1 MRFTSP
7 ERLVLLVIPAVLLL
21 AMYVMRRRRHRTI
34 VKFTA
39 LDLVD
44 QVAPRRAGWRRVA
57 TTLVALLGIT
67 ALAAAFARPVV
78 AVAVPRE
85 QASLMLAVDVSLSM
99 GADDVAPT
107 RIAAAQD
114 AAKRFLQI
122 APEGLNI
129 GLVAFAGTALPV
141 LPPEADRAL
150 VDVAIDRLGLGQGTA
165 VGEAIFSSLDQL
177 AVAAAQ
183 NDAGDAPQAI
193 VVLSDGET
201 TVGRSETEA
210 AVAAADAGVPVYT
223 IVFGTDAGF
232 ITFQGDT
239 VPVPAA
245 EGKLQEVADRTGGE
259 FFATASEAELS
270 QILESIGSAIGLTTE
285 DRDVTDWATLAGLV
299 LLAAA
304 SAASL
309 RWFGRIV

>member
-7 ERLVLLVIPAVLLL
+7 ERLVLLVVPVLLL
-21 AMYVMRRRRHRTI
+21 AAMYVVRRRRHRTI
-34 VKFTA
+34 LRFTA
-39 LDLVD
+39 LDLVG
-44 QVAPRRAGWRRVA
+44 QVAPRRAGWRRVVTA
-57 TTLVALLGIT
+57 VVALLGIT

-78 AVAVPRE
+78 AVPVPNER
-85 QASLMLAVDVSLSM
+85 AALVLAVDVSLSM
-99 GADDVAPT
+99 GAEDVEPT

-141 LPPEADRAL
+141 LPPDADRAL
-150 VDVAIDRLGLGQGTA
+150 VDVAVDRLGLGQGTA

-177 AVAAAQ
+177 ALAADQAQ
-183 NDAGDAPQAI
+183 AEDAPQAI

-210 AVAAADAGVPVYT
+210 AAAAAEAGVPVYT

-232 ITFQGDT
+232 ITFQGE
-239 VPVPAA
+239 VIPVPAA
-245 EGKLQEVADRTGGE
+245 EGRLQEVAETTGGE

-270 QILESIGSAIGLTTE
+270 QILESIGSEIGLTTE
-285 DRDVTDWATLAGLV
+285 DRDVTDWAALTGL
-299 LLAAA
+299 LLLTTA

>member
-7 ERLVLLVIPAVLLL
+7 ERLVLLLVPVLLL
-21 AMYVMRRRRHRTI
+21 VVMYVVRRRRHRTI
-34 VKFTA
+34 VRFTA

-44 QVAPRRAGWRRVA
+44 EVAPRRPGWRRVA
-57 TTLVALLGIT
+57 TTAVALLGIT

-78 AVAVPRE
+78 AVPVPRE

-99 GADDVAPT
+99 GAGDVEPT

-114 AAKRFLQI
+114 AAKRFLEI

-150 VDVAIDRLGLGQGTA
+150 VNVAIDRLGLGQGTA

-177 AVAAAQ
+177 ALVASQA
-183 NDAGDAPQAI
+183 DVGDAPRAI

-210 AVAAADAGVPVYT
+210 AIAAAEAGVPVYT
-223 IVFGTDAGF
+223 IVFGTDSGF
-232 ITFQGDT
+232 ITFQGELI
-239 VPVPAA
+239 PVPAA
-245 EGKLQEVADRTGGE
+245 EGRLQEVAEATGGQ

-270 QILESIGSAIGLTTE
+270 QILEAIGSEIGLTTE
-285 DRDVTDWATLAGLV
+285 DRDVTDWAALAGLV
-299 LLAAA
+299 LLATA